1 MLLVQVLV
9 GTLTAVLWPWH
20 SFDFPKLSIVRNVA
34 LQDLY
39 EQQSECKI
47 SSITEGESCH
57 RQYTPI
63 FV

>member
-20 SFDFPKLSIVRNVA
+20 SFDFPKLSIVINVA

-47 SSITEGESCH
+47 RLINTGELCH
-57 RQYTPI
+57 RKHTSI
-63 FV
+63 VV